1 MTEKTATLDRG
12 MGLWSATATN
22 IIGMVGVGPFLV
34 IPFMLTSMGGPH
46 ILYAWLGGALLAL
59 ADGLVYAQ
67 LGAAIPGSGG
77 PYLYLRE
84 AFKPFKLG
92 ELMGFVFVF
101 QTVLVAPLSIASGAV
116 GFADYLRFYWTDMT
130 PLQHD
135 LVAGA
140 VCVTVTAMLW
150 RNIEDV
156 GKLALILLVLVC
168 LTIGWVIVAGFF
180 RFSLAQAF
188 AFPPEA
194 FTLNGDLFRRI
205 GATAVLAMYSYGGY
219 NQVCNI
225 AEEVKNPVKTVPRSI
240 VVSILIVA
248 ALYIMMSTVILGM
261 IPWQEAKESR
271 TIASLFI
278 GRTFSDP
285 AHGRIAALVMTV
297 MIQFV
302 AAASLYALILG
313 YSRVVF
319 AAARD
324 GQFYSIFARV
334 HPSKHFP
341 HISLLTVG
349 LISVPFCFFSLG
361 QLANWTV
368 QIQVLLCFSWQCV
381 GVILLHRYRKD
392 IAQPFRMWLYPL
404 PALAALVL
412 WLYIFI
418 SGPSDGIWF
427 SVAYLLAA
435 VIGFAIFKKVQRG

>member
-1 MTEKTATLDRG
+1 MTEKAATLDRG

-46 ILYAWLGGALLAL
+46 ILYAWLGGAMLAL

-116 GFADYLRFYWTDMT
+116 GFSDYLKFYWTDMT
-130 PLQHD
+130 RLQHD
-135 LVAGA
+135 LVAGS
-140 VCVTVTAMLW
+140 VCVIVTALLW
-150 RNIEDV
+150 RNIAGV
-156 GKLALILLVLVC
+156 GKLAVVLMALVF
-168 LTIGWVIVAGFF
+168 LTIGWVIVAGLF

-194 FTLNGDLFRRI
+194 FTFDADLLRKV
-205 GATAVLAMYSYGGY
+205 GATAVFAMYSYGGY
-219 NQVCNI
+219 NQVCNLG
-225 AEEVKNPVKTVPRSI
+225 EEVKDPVKTVPRSI
-240 VVSILIVA
+240 VLSILIVA
-248 ALYIMMSTVILGM
+248 SLYILMSTVIVGM
-261 IPWQEAKESR
+261 IPWVEARESR
-271 TIASLFI
+271 TIASIFI
-278 GRTFSDP
+278 ARTFSDP
-285 AHGRIAALVMTV
+285 EQGRIAALLMTV

-302 AAASLYALILG
+302 AAASLYAFILG
-313 YSRVVF
+313 NSRVAF

-324 GQFYSIFARV
+324 GQFFSVFARV
-334 HPSKHFP
+334 HPTKHFP
-341 HISLLTVG
+341 HIALLTVG
-349 LISVPFCFFSLG
+349 LVSVPFCFFSLG

-381 GVILLHRYRKD
+381 GVILLQRYRKD
-392 IAQPFRMWLYPL
+392 IPQPFRMWLYPL

-412 WLYIFI
+412 WLYVFF
-418 SGPSDGIWF
+418 SGPAEGIWF

-435 VIGFAIFKKVQRG
+435 VIGFAVFKKVQQA

>member
-1 MTEKTATLDRG
+1 MTEKATLDRSL
-12 MGLWSATATN
+12 GLWSATATN

-46 ILYAWLGGALLAL
+46 ILYAWFGGALLAL

-92 ELMGFVFVF
+92 ELMGFVFIF
-101 QTVLVAPLSIASGAV
+101 QTVLVAPLGIASGAV

-130 PLQHD
+130 RLQHD

-140 VCVTVTAMLW
+140 VCVAVTAMLW
-150 RNIEDV
+150 RKIEDV
-156 GKLALILLVLVC
+156 GNLAVVLLALVF
-168 LTIGWVIVAGFF
+168 LTIGWVIVAGLF
-180 RFSLAQAF
+180 RFSFAQAF

-194 FTLNGDLFRRI
+194 FHFDGDLFRKV

-240 VVSILIVA
+240 VLSILIVA
-248 ALYIMMSTVILGM
+248 TLYMLMSTVILGM

-278 GRTFSDP
+278 ARTFSDP
-285 AHGRIAALVMTV
+285 AQGQIAALVMTV

-313 YSRVVF
+313 NSRVAF

-324 GQFYSIFARV
+324 GQFFSIFARV
-334 HPSKHFP
+334 HPTKHFP
-341 HISLLTVG
+341 HLALLTVG
-349 LISVPFCFFSLG
+349 LVSVPFCFFSLG
-361 QLANWTV
+361 QLANWMI

-381 GVILLHRYRKD
+381 GVILLQRYRKD
-392 IAQPFRMWLYPL
+392 IPQPFRMWLYPL

-412 WLYIFI
+412 WLYVFF
-418 SGPSDGIWF
+418 SGSAEGIWF

-435 VIGFAIFKKVQRG
+435 AIGFAVFKKVQKT